1 MMTTLSHTPVMLDEV
16 LSLLDPEP
24 GMVYVDVTIGG
35 GGHAVEV
42 AEKIGPHGL
51 VIGIDRDP
59 WAIEAAAR
67 RLTETKV
74 PFALHHGRF
83 SDLERFLM
91 ADGVSEVD
99 LLLADL
105 GASSAQLDD
114 DSRGFSYTA
123 DVVLDMRM
131 DPTDGETAAQLIAR
145 LSERELEDIMATY
158 GEERYARRIAR
169 EIVRARRL
177 GPVATTA
184 ELTAII
190 RRAMPQEGRHGSMH
204 PARRTFQA
212 LRIAVNQ
219 ELAELEGLLSTIPN
233 VLKLGGRATVLA
245 FHSLEDRR
253 VKQAFTA
260 PVLHRLTSK
269 PLRATEEEVGRNRRA
284 RSAKLR
290 AVERVH

>member
-16 LSLLDPEP
+16 LSVLDPEP
-24 GMVYVDVTIGG
+24 GMTYVDATIGG
-35 GGHAVEV
+35 GGHAVAV
-42 AEKIGPHGL
+42 AERIGPRGR

-67 RLTETKV
+67 RLSETGV

-83 SDLERFLM
+83 SDLERFLA
-91 ADGVSEVD
+91 ADGVPEVD

-105 GASSAQLDD
+105 GVSSAQLDD
-114 DSRGFSYTA
+114 DSRGFSYSA
-123 DVVLDMRM
+123 EVELDMRM

-145 LSERELEDIMATY
+145 LSEPDLEDIMVTY

-169 EIVRARRL
+169 EIVRTRRL
-177 GPVATTA
+177 GPVTTTD
-184 ELTAII
+184 ELTSII
-190 RRAMPQEGRHGSMH
+190 RRAVPPEARRGSAH

-245 FHSLEDRR
+245 FHSLEDRP
-253 VKQAFTA
+253 VKRAFMA
-260 PVLHRLTSK
+260 PTYRRLTSK

-290 AVERVH
+290 AVERVQ

>member
-1 MMTTLSHTPVMLDEV
+1 MTTLSHTPVMLDEV

-24 GMVYVDVTIGG
+24 GMTYVDVTIGG

-42 AEKIGPHGL
+42 AERIGRRGRI
-51 VIGIDRDP
+51 IGIDRDP

-67 RLTETKV
+67 RLTETNV

-83 SDLERFLM
+83 SDLERLLI
-91 ADGVSEVD
+91 ADGVSQVD

-105 GASSAQLDD
+105 GVSSAQMDD
-114 DSRGFSYTA
+114 ESRGFSYAA
-123 DVVLDMRM
+123 DAELDMRM

-145 LSERELEDIMATY
+145 LSERELEDIIVTY

-169 EIVRARRL
+169 EIVRARRV
-177 GPVATTA
+177 GRVTTTA
-184 ELTAII
+184 ELTSII
-190 RRAMPQEGRHGSMH
+190 VRSMPAEARRGSMH

-233 VLKLGGRATVLA
+233 VLTLGGRAAVLA

-253 VKQAFTA
+253 VKQAFMG
-260 PVLHRLTSK
+260 PGLRRLSTK
-269 PLRATEEEVGRNRRA
+269 PLRATEEEIGRNRRA